1 MLTDRQFRRLRKVL
15 QTEKTLTRAADQA
28 GIDEKTARKY
38 RDSDR
43 LPSQRRIPHTWRT
56 REDPFQD
63 VWPELQDRLRLNPG
77 LQAKTLFLDLQRRF
91 PGRFP
96 DGQLRTLQRRIKQWR
111 VLEGPPKE
119 VFFAQTHEPGRLC
132 ASDFTCMTGLGV
144 TIAGEPFDHLVYHLV
159 LTYSNWETGTVCFS
173 ESWESLCEG
182 LQDALWELGGV
193 PRQHRTDRLS
203 AAVQADADPEMFTR
217 RYQALLAH
225 YGLQA
230 QAIQPR
236 QAHENGDVEQSH
248 YRFKQAVDQA
258 LLLRGS
264 RDFAT
269 RGAYEAFL
277 RTVMAGRNANRRERF
292 AEEQAVLSSLPRR
305 RLEMGRRVTV
315 RVDAGSTIHV
325 GGNVYSVPSR
335 LIGERVEVHV
345 GAERLEVWYGTRR
358 VDELPRLRGRGKHR
372 IEYRH
377 VIDWLVRKPG
387 AFEAYRYRDA
397 MFPTSRFR
405 MAYDALRG
413 QRPARATKE
422 YLEVLLLAAQEGE
435 TAVDE
440 ALRLML
446 GGDQPLSGDAV
457 AEAVRQGRR
466 PPAVTDVTVIDVDLT
481 MYDRLLEPGEGHE
494 HEPDGPEGPA
504 DRAAQGAAPA
514 GDAGG
519 VRGAGA
525 SGAAGGAELRA
536 VPAGPDGAGVPGPAR
551 QPGGTAPAGL
561 AAAAGEEPPDARPE
575 APAAEGRAAGANTP
589 GRDVRGPVRERTGV
603 RQPGEWEDARSLID
617 WTRVDPYGTTGLF
630 PQLRPA
636 GAGPAGGQ
644 AGPAAE
650 PCVQGALAVRGP
662 DPG

>member
-1 MLTDRQFRRLRKVL
+1 MVTDRQFRRLRKLL
-15 QTEKTLTRAADQA
+15 QTETTLAKAADRA
-28 GIDEKTARKY
+28 GVDEKTARKY

-43 LPSQRRIPHTWRT
+43 LPSQRRVPHTWRT

-63 VWPELQDRLRLNPG
+63 VWPELEGMLRLNPG
-77 LQAKTLFLDLQRRF
+77 LEAKTLFLDLQRRF
-91 PGRFP
+91 PGRYP
-96 DGQLRTLQRRIKQWR
+96 DGQLRTLQRRLKHWR
-111 VLEGPPKE
+111 ATEGPPKE
-119 VFFAQTHEPGRLC
+119 VFFAQNHEPGRLC
-132 ASDFTCMTGLGV
+132 ASDFTHMSELGV
-144 TIAGEPFDHLVYHLV
+144 TIAGEPFDHLVYHFV

-173 ESWESLCEG
+173 ESWESLGAG
-182 LQDALWELGGV
+182 LQNALWELGGV

-203 AAVQADADPEMFTR
+203 AAVKADPDPELFTR

-230 QAIQPR
+230 QAIRPR

-248 YRFKQAVDQA
+248 HRFKQAVDQA
-258 LLLRGS
+258 LMLRGS
-264 RDFAT
+264 REFAT
-269 RGAYEAFL
+269 RGEYEAFL
-277 RTVMAGRNANRRERF
+277 RKVMAGRNANRRERF
-292 AEEQAVLSSLPRR
+292 AEEQTVLSSLPLR
-305 RLEMGRRVTV
+305 RLEMGRRVTA

-345 GAERLEVWYGTRR
+345 GAERLEVWYGARR

-387 AFEAYRYRDA
+387 AFEEYRYRDA

-413 QRPARATKE
+413 QRPARAARE

-435 TAVDE
+435 TAVNE
-440 ALRLML
+440 ALRLLL
-446 GGDQPLSGDAV
+446 GGDRPLSGDAV

-494 HEPDGPEGPA
+494 HEPDGPEGA
-504 DRAAQGAAPA
+504 VDRAAQGAAPA

-519 VRGAGA
+519 VRGAGT
-525 SGAAGGAELRA
+525 SGTAGVAELRA
-536 VPAGPDGAGVPGPAR
+536 VPVGPDGAGVPGAAR
-551 QPGGTAPAGL
+551 QPGRAAPAGV
-561 AAAAGEEPPDARPE
+561 AAAAGEEPPDAGPE
-575 APAAEGRAAGANTP
+575 AAPAEGRAASAGAA
-589 GRDVRGPVRERTGV
+589 GRDVRGPVRERAGV
-603 RQPGEWEDARSLID
+603 RQPGLGEDTRPLID
-617 WTRVDPYGTTGLF
+617 WTRVDPFWATGLL
-630 PQLRPA
+630 PQLRLD
-636 GAGPAGGQ
+636 GAGPALGQ
-644 AGPAAE
+644 AGPATQPGVQE
-650 PCVQGALAVRGP
+650 PLAVRGP